1 MWGITRPFAGTTQ
14 ARIAQ
19 GLLLASIVCIWIAAW
34 RAYLEAEFIS
44 ASSRTLG
51 QVVALSRD
59 KRSPTV
65 EFTDLRGR
73 ASRFTPPG
81 SSSWHSFHLG
91 QPVWVRFRGTDS
103 SIAKLDMPIMLWGS
117 TALFVWV
124 SACCLVFG
132 LLTRSGKFVSG
143 PLRTRRISIGL

>member
-19 GLLLASIVCIWIAAW
+19 GLLLASFVCIWIAAW

-44 ASSRTLG
+44 ASSRTIG
-51 QVVALSRD
+51 QVVALSPD
-59 KRSPTV
+59 KRRPTV

-103 SIAKLDMPIMLWGS
+103 SNAKLDIPIM
-117 TALFVWV
+117 LFVWV

-132 LLTRSGKFVSG
+132 LLTRSGKLVSG
-143 PLRTRRISIGL
+143 PLRTRRISVGL